1 MFADDRRLKLITL
14 GTLCFTLFMAM
25 LDNTVVNLALPTI
38 QRKLGASVSG
48 LQWIVDAYILFI
60 AALLLTGGT
69 LGDMY
74 GRRKAFI
81 GGLGL
86 FTLGSLLCALAP
98 NLSMLIAARCFQG
111 VGGAVMMPSTL
122 SILTNTFRD
131 PRERAQAIG
140 IWAGVS
146 GLALAVGPLVGG
158 AMVDTFGWQSIFL
171 INLPVG
177 VLAIV
182 LAWLFVPESADREG
196 RSLDL
201 PGQALAIVGL
211 ASLTYAFIEANKYGW
226 TSATIISLFVV
237 AVVALTAFVAVEART
252 TNPMVQLSFFRN
264 RTFSGANMVG
274 LIVSFGFFGIIFF
287 LSLFFQSVQGY
298 SAVRAGVLTLPMTLG
313 VMVLAIVSG
322 RITGAIG
329 ARVPVAVGMFLLGGA
344 LLGFT
349 IVAPTT
355 PYSQLWY
362 FLLLMGAGMGL
373 VMSPITTAIMSTV
386 PTARAGM
393 ASATSNTM
401 RQVGGV
407 FGIAVLGSVVT
418 NRYASSL
425 KASLAPLH
433 LPKQEVQQI
442 LQMASQGRESAG
454 GKAPSPEILRIIGNS
469 FTSGFHLGLWI
480 SGLLLLVGVPVAW
493 FTIHDT
499 SADAQHA
506 RRRARDAAAV
516 KAEAAA
522 TAAETAGPAAEALP
536 AEE

>member
-201 PGQALAIVGL
+201 PGQALAIIGL

-506 RRRARDAAAV
+506 RRRAREAAA
-516 KAEAAA
+516 EAVA
-522 TAAETAGPAAEALP
+522 TAAEE
-536 AEE
+536 